1 MKKIRRKIS
10 LSRETL
16 QNLTPSQLEAA
27 AGAAYPTARTLCI
40 DPSCPGN
47 TCGPSCFTC

>member
-10 LSRETL
+10 LNRETL

-27 AGAAYPTARTLCI
+27 AGGAYAAGTLCI

-47 TCGPSCFTC
+47 TCDQGC

>member
-1 MKKIRRKIS
+1 MKKIRRKIKIS

-16 QNLTPSQLEAA
+16 QNLTPSQLETA
-27 AGAAYPTARTLCI
+27 AGGAAARTLCI

-47 TCGPSCFTC
+47 TCDQGC

>member
-10 LSRETL
+10 LNRETL

-27 AGAAYPTARTLCI
+27 AGGAAARTLCI

-47 TCGPSCFTC
+47 TCDQGC